1 MDTQICISPFALCSL
16 LSALCSLL
24 FALCSLFP
32 LLALYSLLHYPYP
45 MVTIAFTGGGTGGHI
60 YPGLAII
67 EDLKEKLPGGE
78 YKIIWIGSNAG
89 MDRSIVEGAGLDF
102 FGIPA
107 GKLRRYFY
115 YKTIPDVFKVVAGF
129 FASRRILKKQGVSLL
144 FSKGGFVSVPPSAAA
159 ASLGIPVFT
168 HESDFS
174 PGLAPRLNLRFV
186 RKTKGRVFMAYSDT
200 AKFLS
205 AKNRL
210 SEEQMI
216 VSGNPVRSAFRCA
229 DPAKGR
235 AFLGL
240 RQDERA
246 LLVLGGSQGASELN
260 TLVRGAIADL
270 RRHYTVVHQYGPA
283 QDWDMPKAQGYI
295 PLPYIKEE
303 MPDVL
308 AAAELVL
315 GRSGAGTVWESAAL
329 GKPMI
334 LIPLCGSG
342 TRGDQVENARFFERQ
357 GAALVLVG
365 DEARPKTLSG
375 LINTLAEDPSRRK
388 AMENAARGIGSLDGA
403 AIISDSI
410 KRFFQN

>member
-1 MDTQICISPFALCSL
+1 
-16 LSALCSLL
+16 
-24 FALCSLFP
+24 
-32 LLALYSLLHYPYP
+32 

-67 EDLKEKLPGGE
+67 EGLKEKLAGQE
-78 YKIIWIGSNAG
+78 YRLLWIGSNAG
-89 MDRSIVEGAGLDF
+89 MDRSIVEGAGLEF

-107 GKLRRYFY
+107 GKLRRYLSL
-115 YKTIPDVFKVVAGF
+115 KTIPDIFKVAAGF
-129 FASRRILKKQGVSLL
+129 FASRRILKGQGVSLL
-144 FSKGGFVSVPPSAAA
+144 FSKGGFVSVPPCAAA

-174 PGLAPRLNLRFV
+174 PGLATRLNLRFV
-186 RKTKGRVFMAYSDT
+186 RKTKGRVFIAYADT
-200 AKFLS
+200 AKYL
-205 AKNRL
+205 AKSRL
-210 SEEQMI
+210 AKEQVI
-216 VSGNPVRSAFRCA
+216 VSGNPVRSAFRSA
-229 DPAKGR
+229 DPVKGR

-240 RQDERA
+240 GKDEKA
-246 LLVLGGSQGASELN
+246 LLVLGGSQGARELN
-260 TLVRGAIADL
+260 TLVRGAISDL

-283 QDWDMPKAQGYI
+283 QDWDLPKAQGYI

-303 MPDVL
+303 MPHVL

-329 GKPMI
+329 GKPMV

-357 GAALVLVG
+357 GAALVLLG
-365 DEARPKTLSG
+365 DEAQPKNLSV
-375 LINTLAEDPSRRK
+375 LINVLAEDPLRRE
-388 AMENAARGIGSLDGA
+388 AMAAAANRIGNLDGT

-410 KRFFQN
+410 NNQLKHFFTVPLAK

>member
-1 MDTQICISPFALCSL
+1 
-16 LSALCSLL
+16 
-24 FALCSLFP
+24 
-32 LLALYSLLHYPYP
+32 

-67 EDLKEKLPGGE
+67 ECLKEKLAGQE
-78 YKIIWIGSNAG
+78 YRLIWLGSNAG
-89 MDRSIVEGAGLDF
+89 MDRSIVESAGLEF
-102 FGIPA
+102 FGVPA
-107 GKLRRYFY
+107 GKLRRYLSL
-115 YKTIPDVFKVVAGF
+115 KTIPDIFKVTAGF
-129 FASRRILKKQGVSLL
+129 FASRRILKEQKVSLL
-144 FSKGGFVSVPPSAAA
+144 FSKGGFVSVPPCAAA

-174 PGLAPRLNLRFV
+174 PGLATRLNLRFV
-186 RKTKGRVFMAYSDT
+186 RKTKGRIFIAYEDT
-200 AKFLS
+200 AKYLVKS
-205 AKNRL
+205 RL
-210 SEEQMI
+210 SKEQVI
-216 VSGNPVRSAFRCA
+216 VSGNPVRPVFRSA

-240 RQDERA
+240 KQEERV
-246 LLVLGGSQGASELN
+246 LLVLGGSQGARELN
-260 TLVRGAIADL
+260 MLVRSAISDL

-283 QDWDMPKAQGYI
+283 QDWDMPKEQGYI

-303 MPDVL
+303 MPHVL

-365 DEARPKTLSG
+365 DEARPETLSA
-375 LINTLAEDPSRRK
+375 LVKLLAEDSSRRG
-388 AMENAARGIGSLDGA
+388 AMADAARRIGSLDGT

-410 KRFFQN
+410 VKEQIAEQS